1 MPIDFILASIVS
13 YLGLLLGI
21 ILIKLAPEEQKPGK
35 KYFILFKKILL
46 FLIIAIFFVYIK
58 INTVI
63 LIFLLIIL
71 LLFLINKKITLE
83 STVLTYLLFGVLF
96 SLSFRIQNLFIIES
110 VLIFLYGI
118 PTASLIFKIK
128 KKNYKDVFVK
138 NLLFFV
144 PVIVLYFIL

>member
-1 MPIDFILASIVS
+1 MPIEYFLASIVS
-13 YLGLLLGI
+13 YLGLLLGV

-46 FLIIAIFFVYIK
+46 FLIIAIFFSFIK
-58 INTVI
+58 INAVIVI
-63 LIFLLIIL
+63 LLLIIL
-71 LLFLINKKITLE
+71 FFFLINKKITLE
-83 STVLTYLLFGVLF
+83 STVLTYILFGILF
-96 SLSFRIQNLFIIES
+96 TLSFRIQNLFIIES

-118 PTASLIFKIK
+118 PTASLILNVK

-144 PVIVLYFIL
+144 PVIVFYFIL